1 LILIFYVLLNITIR
15 AQGSCRSGCNLALAS
30 YYIWEGTN
38 LTYISKLFGKSTSE
52 ILKYNPNVKNPD
64 VILSQTRI
72 NVPFTCECLNGV
84 FLGHTFSYTTQYGD
98 TYAAIAQLDFSNLT
112 TEEWVSR
119 VNSYA
124 PAEIPENVNI
134 NVTVNCSCGDRH
146 VSKDYG
152 LFVTYPLRVGDNLQG
167 VAAESGVPAEL
178 LKRYNPGSEF
188 SAGNGL
194 VFVPARGI

>member
-1 LILIFYVLLNITIR
+1 MFLLLTIIMR
-15 AQGSCRSGCNLALAS
+15 IEGSCFSGCNLALAS

-38 LTYISKLFGKSTSE
+38 LTYISELFGTPTSE
-52 ILKYNPNVKNPD
+52 ILKYNPGVKNPD
-64 VILSQTRI
+64 TIQSQTRI

-98 TYAAIAQLDFSNLT
+98 NYISVARVGYSNLT

-119 VNSYA
+119 VNSY
-124 PAEIPENVNI
+124 PPNDIPDNAKI
-134 NVTVNCSCGDRH
+134 NVTINCSCGDRH

-152 LFVTYPLRVGDNLQG
+152 LFLTYPLLPGDNLPRL
-167 VAAESGVPAEL
+167 AADSGVPAEL
-178 LKRYNPGSEF
+178 LQRYNPASDF

-194 VFVPARGI
+194 VFLPAKG